1 MNGCKVNISKTNDAK
16 VFVIFRLFVRRNTMQ
31 VRVFEPALCCNTGVC
46 GPDMGA
52 DSDDSLV
59 VFTADLAFAKSQH
72 ADVERHNLAN
82 DPMAFVNS
90 AAAKTFLEVA
100 GSEGLP
106 LTTVDGVTVMTG
118 TYPTREQ
125 LLKFA
130 GLGAGDSAEVG
141 ATAATSASAPAARP
155 LLTMVDVSADANAD
169 AAPGNV
175 CGPSGCC

>member
-1 MNGCKVNISKTNDAK
+1 
-16 VFVIFRLFVRRNTMQ
+16 MQ

-46 GPDMGA
+46 DPDTGFVTGA
-52 DSDDSLV
+52 ETDDSLV
-59 VFTADLAFAKSQH
+59 VFTADMAFVKSQNG
-72 ADVERHNLAN
+72 DIERHNLAN
-82 DPMAFVNS
+82 DPMAFVTS
-90 AAAKTFLEVA
+90 ETAKTFLEVA
-100 GSEGLP
+100 GSGGLP

-130 GLGAGDSAEVG
+130 GLE
-141 ATAATSASAPAARP
+141 AAAPASAK
-155 LLTMVDVSADANAD
+155 LLTMIDVNAD